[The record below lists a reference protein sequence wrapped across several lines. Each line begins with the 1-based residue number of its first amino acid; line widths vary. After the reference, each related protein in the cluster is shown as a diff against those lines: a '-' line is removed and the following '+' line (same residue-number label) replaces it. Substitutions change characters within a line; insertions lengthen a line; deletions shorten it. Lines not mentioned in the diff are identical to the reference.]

1 MSTSK
6 DKKEGCANRDGEGS
20 RRSEPPTTNDVMLL
34 MNPEFEV
41 VDFNEF
47 DILLTDIKGE
57 TIRKL
62 VVGGCKHHTE
72 VETNNAELPT
82 PASLPGVTYGD
93 YQRVLVK
100 AEVIYRKRLNVIM
113 LVDTGSPYSFLTR
126 ETLEAL
132 GVKIDD
138 QPSDH
143 VFCRNQRNA
152 TKSWRLQGAFQRC
165 GCAGNKFFAVLR
177 PSRQLPFR
185 NGDGRGAAFGA

>member
-1 MSTSK
+1 
-6 DKKEGCANRDGEGS
+6 
-20 RRSEPPTTNDVMLL
+20 

-47 DILLTDIKGE
+47 DIILTDIKGE

-100 AEVIYRKRLNVIM
+100 AEVFYRKRLNVIM
-113 LVDTGSPYSFLTR
+113 LVDTASPYTFLTR

-132 GVKIDD
+132 GVKIDN

-143 VFCRNQRNA
+143 VFVVINGMRLKVGVSKAHFKDVDVLGTSFLQYCDLHVNYPSETA
-152 TKSWRLQGAFQRC
+152 TV
-165 GCAGNKFFAVLR
+165 AVL
-177 PSRQLPFR
+177 PLVP
-185 NGDGRGAAFGA
+185 DAAAAPAS